1 VQELYF
7 LLIGTAVMVTFK
19 LRMHLSKMFR
29 VSMLKSNSFNS
40 MYYLSQMLSQL
51 TSADHLL

>member
-1 VQELYF
+1 MQELYF